1 MIKAILWDN
10 DGVLCDTERLFFEA
24 NRRVLNFHG
33 VALTREQYVAWYLE
47 DNRGAWH
54 VLRGRGYHEVQIAQ
68 VRTARDNCYARLLS
82 EAGQLCFAGVG
93 PMLSRLAQ
101 RVSMS
106 IVTASFAEHV
116 ALAHRAGNA
125 LDHIDHIIARTDG
138 LRPKP
143 HPDAYVHALDKLGFH
158 ACDCIAVED
167 SPRGLAAARAAGLRC
182 IILRSDLLDGYKFS
196 GAYRVVDSHRQLES
210 ELNAL
215 LRPTE
220 PTVLH
225 TLCL

>member
-24 NRRVLNFHG
+24 NCRVLAPHG

-54 VLRGRGYHEVQIAQ
+54 VLRGRGYGEVQIAE
-68 VRTARDNCYARLLS
+68 VRTARDNCYAHLLS
-82 EAGQLCFAGVG
+82 DAGQLCFAGVEA
-93 PMLSRLAQ
+93 MLSRLAQ
-101 RVSMS
+101 RVAMS

-116 ALAHRAGNA
+116 ALAHRAGEA
-125 LDHIDHIIARTDG
+125 LNHIGHIFARTDG

-143 HPDAYVHALDKLGFH
+143 HPDAYLHALHKLGLH
-158 ACDCIAVED
+158 ADECIAVED
-167 SPRGLAAARAAGLRC
+167 TPRGLAAASAAGLRC
-182 IILRSDLLDGYKFS
+182 IVLRSDLLEGYRFR
-196 GAYRVVDSHRQLES
+196 GAYRVVDSHLQLES
-210 ELNAL
+210 ELDAL

-220 PTVLH
+220 PPILH
-225 TLCL
+225 TACL

>member
-1 MIKAILWDN
+1 MIKAILWNN

-24 NRRVLNFHG
+24 NRRALEPHG

-54 VLRGRGYHEVQIAQ
+54 VLRGRGYDEAQIAQ
-68 VRTARDNCYARLLS
+68 VRTARDDCYSHLLS
-82 EAGQLCFAGVG
+82 NAEQLCFAGVE

-116 ALAHRAGNA
+116 ALAHRTGNA
-125 LDHIDHIIARTDG
+125 LDHIGHIVARTDG
-138 LRPKP
+138 LQPKP
-143 HPDAYVHALDKLGFH
+143 HPDAYLHALRKLGLH
-158 ACDCIAVED
+158 ADECIAVED

-182 IILRSDLLDGYKFS
+182 IVLRSDLLDGYVFS
-196 GAYRVVDSHRQLES
+196 GAYRIVDSYRQLES
-210 ELNAL
+210 ELDAL
-215 LRPTE
+215 LQPTE
-220 PTVLH
+220 STILG
-225 TLCL
+225 TSCS